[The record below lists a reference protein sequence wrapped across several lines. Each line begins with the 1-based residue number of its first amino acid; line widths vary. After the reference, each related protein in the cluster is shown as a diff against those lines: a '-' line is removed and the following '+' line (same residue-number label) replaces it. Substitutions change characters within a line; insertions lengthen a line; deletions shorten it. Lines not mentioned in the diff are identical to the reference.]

1 MYCVYCQNAGSW
13 KAILDKIWLNNYQ
26 KGVVKDIDPSIYRSL
41 PEMLLEA
48 CQKYQDSTAYL
59 SMGTRLSFAELELR
73 SRHLATYLQQLN
85 LAKGTRVSLILPNVL
100 QYPISLLAVL
110 RAGMVVVNT
119 NPMYTASEI
128 THQLQNSEAEVAII
142 FAQCIPALQQALPQ
156 LPALKHIIV
165 AEIGDEFPWYKR
177 FLFNLVFRLKHSRYA
192 HTISRSVPF
201 REAIKQGSRRVFQ
214 KIENQPEDIAFLQYT
229 GGTTGVA
236 KGAVLTHRNIVA
248 NVLQAS
254 AWIAPVPMNKDD
266 LIVTALPLYHIFSLT
281 ANCLVFLHLGVPNLL
296 IADPRRTKSL
306 LKEIHKNPPTAI
318 TGVNT
323 LFTSILNHSQFSAA
337 DFSHLKIA
345 LSGGM
350 ALNQT
355 VAERWKAAIHHPIIE
370 AYGLTEASPAVCINP
385 LDHARQGSIGLPLP
399 STEISIRNEQGE
411 ECAIGTIG
419 ELCVR
424 GPQIMQNYWH
434 NPQETAL
441 VFYTDKFLRTGD
453 SARIDEQGFIY
464 LTDRIKDLIIVS
476 GFNVYPHEVE
486 EVIAQMDKVLE
497 VGVIGVPSKSGNE
510 RIKACIVPR
519 DPSLTV
525 EEVLTHCKQQLTSY
539 KIPKVV
545 EFYAELPKTNVG
557 KILKRMLR

>member
-1 MYCVYCQNAGSW
+1 M
-13 KAILDKIWLNNYQ
+13 DRIWLNSYQ
-26 KGVVKDIDPSIYRSL
+26 KGVVKDIDPSIYNSL

-73 SRHLATYLQQLN
+73 SRHLAAYLQKLN

-110 RAGMVVVNT
+110 RSGMVVVNT
-119 NPMYTASEI
+119 NPMYTSSEM
-128 THQLQNSEAEVAII
+128 THQLQNAEAEVAII
-142 FAQCIPALQQALPQ
+142 FAQCIPALQQALPE

-177 FLFNLVFRLKHSRYA
+177 CLFNLAFNLKHSRYA
-192 HTISRSVPF
+192 HTIDRSVSF

-254 AWIAPVPMNKDD
+254 AWIAPVPLNKDD

-306 LKEIHKNPPTAI
+306 LKEIHKNLPTAI

-323 LFTSILNHSQFSAA
+323 LFTSILNNSQFSAA

-350 ALNQT
+350 ALNQA

-411 ECAIGTIG
+411 ECAIGTVG
-419 ELCVR
+419 ELCIR

-434 NPQETAL
+434 NPKETAL
-441 VFYTDKFLRTGD
+441 VFYEDKFLRTGD

-510 RIKACIVPR
+510 RIKACIVAR

-525 EEVLTHCKQQLTSY
+525 EEVLTHCKQHLTSY

-545 EFYAELPKTNVG
+545 EFYVELPKTNVG